1 MATILTTIGFNIK
14 SPFIAAVVPTWVL
27 GSRCALGHI
36 TWLLSFKLCLCA
48 SFGNAHK
55 SNFQK
60 EVSAND
66 MCAGICLIYS
76 CITWLCCVHMHLPT
90 ALVPTRLYV
99 RFPDAHCIPQSLV
112 NKLLP
117 DRVGFLSAPVVR
129 SSHYNLPSPVGWPHT
144 GASFSQTASC
154 CDT

>member
-1 MATILTTIGFNIK
+1 MIARPLSFELSQSAETIRFQSYMATILTTIGFNIK

-99 RFPDAHCIPQSLV
+99 RFPDAHCIP
-112 NKLLP
+112 
-117 DRVGFLSAPVVR
+117 
-129 SSHYNLPSPVGWPHT
+129 
-144 GASFSQTASC
+144 
-154 CDT
+154 